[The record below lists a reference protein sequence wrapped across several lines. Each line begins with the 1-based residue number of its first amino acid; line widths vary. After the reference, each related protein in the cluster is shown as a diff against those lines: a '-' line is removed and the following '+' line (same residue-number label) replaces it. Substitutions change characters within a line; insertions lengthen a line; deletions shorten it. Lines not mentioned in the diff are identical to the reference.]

1 MFAAL
6 GRAVSRLDD
15 AQIPLEAKLGDVQF
29 VVRKDVRIPLSGGA
43 TYSALHATLV
53 PKLGY
58 SEPIQPS
65 NSYIQVVTFDA
76 TGPVADAILASS
88 QTPDPDS
95 PFYDDQTW
103 AYSRHQWVRLPFT
116 REAIEAAAIGPAT
129 VLPVPSR

>member
-1 MFAAL
+1 
-6 GRAVSRLDD
+6 
-15 AQIPLEAKLGDVQF
+15 
-29 VVRKDVRIPLSGGA
+29 VVRRDARIPLSGGA

-58 SEPIQPS
+58 TEPMQPS

-95 PFYDDQTW
+95 PFSDDQTW
-103 AYSRHQWVRLPFT
+103 VYSRHQWVRLPFT
-116 REAIEAAAIGPAT
+116 RQAIEAAAIGKAT

>member
-1 MFAAL
+1 
-6 GRAVSRLDD
+6 
-15 AQIPLEAKLGDVQF
+15 LGDVQF
-29 VVRKDVRIPLSGGA
+29 VVRKDARIPLPGGA

-58 SEPIQPS
+58 TEPIQPS

-103 AYSRHQWVRLPFT
+103 AYSRHKWVRLPFT
-116 REAIEAAAIGPAT
+116 RQAIEAAAIGPAT
-129 VLPVPSR
+129 VLQVPSR